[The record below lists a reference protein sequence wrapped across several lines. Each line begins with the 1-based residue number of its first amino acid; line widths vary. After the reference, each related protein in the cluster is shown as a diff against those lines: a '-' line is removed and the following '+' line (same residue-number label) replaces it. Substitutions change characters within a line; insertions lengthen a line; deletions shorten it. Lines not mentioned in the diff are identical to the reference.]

1 MLDINLIKKEP
12 ENIKKKLQ
20 QKKFNIKIIDELIK
34 LDDNL
39 KKLMQKQ
46 QTINAERNEKSKL
59 IAELIKNKS
68 PEKEIIIIKNDV
80 NAMKLTLDKI
90 NAELSQLEITI
101 RNETMVI
108 PNICDDSVP
117 FGTDEKEN
125 KEIKKFMQPTKFD
138 FAPIPHWDLGEKL
151 NLFLPEIAT
160 KITGSRFI
168 TYYNQGAK
176 LYRALQQFTLDANIE
191 KGFIEVLPQV
201 IVNSDSLLGSGQ
213 LPKFAEDLFKLENL
227 NYYLSPTAEVQLTSI
242 YRNTIIDHKQLPIK
256 LTANTPC
263 FRSEA
268 GSAGKDTRGVIRLH
282 QFHKTELMCYSF
294 PETSFEVLEMMTSQ
308 AESILE
314 ALELPYRRIVLC
326 TGDTGFSAAKTYDIE
341 VWLPSYND
349 YKEISSCS
357 NCTDFQA
364 RRAKIRFKDQDGNNK
379 LVHTL
384 NGSSLAI
391 DRLWVAVVEN
401 YQNKDGSITIP
412 KVLQSYMRG
421 QTKITL

>member
-138 FAPIPHWDLGEKL
+138 FAPIPH
-151 NLFLPEIAT
+151 
-160 KITGSRFI
+160 
-168 TYYNQGAK
+168 
-176 LYRALQQFTLDANIE
+176 
-191 KGFIEVLPQV
+191 
-201 IVNSDSLLGSGQ
+201 
-213 LPKFAEDLFKLENL
+213 
-227 NYYLSPTAEVQLTSI
+227 
-242 YRNTIIDHKQLPIK
+242 
-256 LTANTPC
+256 
-263 FRSEA
+263 
-268 GSAGKDTRGVIRLH
+268 
-282 QFHKTELMCYSF
+282 
-294 PETSFEVLEMMTSQ
+294 
-308 AESILE
+308 
-314 ALELPYRRIVLC
+314 
-326 TGDTGFSAAKTYDIE
+326 
-341 VWLPSYND
+341 
-349 YKEISSCS
+349 
-357 NCTDFQA
+357 
-364 RRAKIRFKDQDGNNK
+364 
-379 LVHTL
+379 
-384 NGSSLAI
+384 
-391 DRLWVAVVEN
+391 
-401 YQNKDGSITIP
+401 
-412 KVLQSYMRG
+412 
-421 QTKITL
+421 